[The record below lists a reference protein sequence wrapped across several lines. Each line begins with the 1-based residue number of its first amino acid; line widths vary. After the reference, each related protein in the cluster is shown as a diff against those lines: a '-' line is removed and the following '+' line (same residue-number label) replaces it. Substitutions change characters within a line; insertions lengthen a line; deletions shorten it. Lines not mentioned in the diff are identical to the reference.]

1 MDDGEKARV
10 RFISGLV
17 VAAFALFTFLSVTS
31 YLFTWKADQSLLR
44 DPAMMSQAEQV
55 ANMCGKTG
63 LKWAHFLYGK
73 WFGLG
78 SYALIIILV
87 AIAIRLLLGR
97 WKQSLLRTFFIAL
110 SGAIVAS
117 FLLAYLSSLTGL
129 DSAFDGGLGGDGG
142 SAVIA
147 WAQNL
152 FGTVISG
159 VLLVI
164 LLAGWVFL
172 LGNSFSDWLLSLG
185 QPRAPKEEAEP
196 EESPLP
202 SWMTE
207 SKSEP
212 EPEPL
217 PEPAP
222 APARTFPRGQTPV
235 TDPSGEDIDVEEE
248 ALQADEAE
256 PGFEIV
262 EGDKIDTEVKK
273 ELPRI
278 DNRAELPNY
287 AFPSLDLLD
296 DYSSSRQDISTEELT
311 RNKNKIIA
319 TLANYKIQ
327 INEVKANVG
336 PTVTLYKVYPAPG
349 VKIEFAGRYCHV
361 VECQG
366 RTRGYP
372 GGLRG
377 NRGGQRP
384 AVHRAAEGHAQ
395 RRCLP
400 PFQGGT
406 SGGHR
411 LYHHPEGKGVRPGRC
426 AASAGGG
433 CNEAG

>member
-142 SAVIA
+142 AAVIA

-296 DYSSSRQDISTEELT
+296 DYASSRQDISTEELT

-349 VKIEFAGRYCHV
+349 VKISAIKSLQEDIAMS
-361 VECQG
+361 
-366 RTRGYP
+366 
-372 GGLRG
+372 L
-377 NRGGQRP
+377 N
-384 AVHRAAEGHAQ
+384 A
-395 RRCLP
+395 
-400 PFQGGT
+400 
-406 SGGHR
+406 
-411 LYHHPEGKGVRPGRC
+411 KGVRVVTLEDSVGIEVANDRPSIVPLKAMLNDDAFRRSKAELPVAIGYTITQKVKV
-426 AASAGGG
+426 
-433 CNEAG
+433 